1 MLENLHVKDL
11 ALIEEAE
18 VEFKDGFNILTG
30 ETGAGKSII
39 LGSINLALGAKA
51 SSDIIR
57 SGKESALVELSFKLN
72 EDQITKIRKLDLD
85 VDDDGEVLLQRKIS
99 AGKNI
104 CRMNGETISVGTLK
118 SIAGIL
124 LDMYGQHEHQT
135 LLKAS
140 TYSKMLDEYA
150 GDDVGTLKAELADV
164 LKEYHKLVK
173 EKEEQDSDTSVRNRE
188 LELLSFEVNEIE
200 DAALKPGEDE
210 ELEKQFKLLNNSR
223 KMREIISEVIS
234 YTGNDSDV
242 SASTLIGSG
251 VGRIRQ
257 LAAID
262 DEAGA
267 LATQLAEIEG
277 LLDDFNRELSRY
289 ESKLDFDDEDF
300 EVVSERLNLINKL
313 KGKYG
318 DTIEKILKALDEK
331 SAQIDKLQNYEAYLE
346 KLNKNIEL
354 TYGKAVDI
362 CKKISVLRKKAAPIL
377 TEKLIEAMKSLNF
390 LDVKLSINIDS
401 NEEYLSGD
409 GYDNVE
415 FLISLNPG
423 EDLKPMQNVASGGE
437 LSRIML
443 AFKSVFAESNAV
455 STLIFDEIDTGISGV
470 TAYKV
475 AEMMDKL
482 SKNHQLICIT
492 HLPQIAA
499 MADRH
504 FLIEKGVADGRT
516 LTNIN
521 ALDEEGSVREL
532 ARMLGSDVISESALA
547 NARELKGKD
556 SKKEKIAKRKS

>member
-150 GDDVGTLKAELADV
+150 GDDIGTLKTELADV

-200 DAALKPGEDE
+200 DAALKLGEDE

>member
-72 EDQITKIRKLDLD
+72 EDQITKIRELDLD

-150 GDDVGTLKAELADV
+150 GDEIGTLKTELADV

-200 DAALKPGEDE
+200 DATLKLGEDE

-362 CKKISVLRKKAAPIL
+362 CKKISVLRKKAAPVL

-547 NARELKGKD
+547 NARELKR
-556 SKKEKIAKRKS
+556 KR

>member
-72 EDQITKIRKLDLD
+72 EDQITKIRELDMD

-104 CRMNGETISVGTLK
+104 CRMNGEAISVGTLK

-150 GDDVGTLKAELADV
+150 GDDVGTLKTELADV

-200 DAALKPGEDE
+200 DAALKLGEDD

-267 LATQLAEIEG
+267 LATQLEEIEG

-362 CKKISVLRKKAAPIL
+362 CKKISELRKKAAPIL

-547 NARELKGKD
+547 NARELKR
-556 SKKEKIAKRKS
+556 KR